1 MVLCSMP
8 ILEDDCYS
16 LCGYFFS
23 DHGSCS
29 DYQYVLFVMGAIS
42 LCCSA
47 LSFKLQAAQSRPE
60 VLTNLSTSSDV
71 IRARIDIGV
80 HHSASL
86 RRLEGEVFLSKYSAS
101 YVRPLASKQ
110 DCL

>member
-8 ILEDDCYS
+8 ILEDDFYS

-29 DYQYVLFVMGAIS
+29 DYQYVLFVTAAIS

-47 LSFKLQAAQSRPE
+47 LEFKLQAAQSRPE
-60 VLTNLSTSSDV
+60 VLTNLSRSANV

-80 HHSASL
+80 HYSASL
-86 RRLEGEVFLSKYSAS
+86 RWLEAGSL
-101 YVRPLASKQ
+101 LI
-110 DCL
+110 